1 MNAIQNSQW
10 GQIVTSTWGDLTP
23 HQWECFRLAL
33 MQAETEQ
40 AVQGVAVEYS
50 GVINEIMTELMAQGV
65 KIVQSPVVMQTKT
78 EMIVSI
84 VVSER
89 DYKTEMIKYLPL
101 YERKNGTIIQILI
114 AADREFRNIEQRLEV
129 TERNMFLDTAIE
141 SLRLFERDLGI
152 ETMPGLRYD
161 QRREQIISR
170 FISSFD
176 QTTEETIKRVAGAY
190 SNGVVEVDKT
200 SVEGIYEIKFIGT
213 RGVPNNMTG
222 LKRALDIIMPA
233 HLGLTYVFTFAP
245 WEDLRNQTWG
255 SVVTKTWN
263 DLRVWEGVI

>member
-10 GQIVTSTWGDLTP
+10 GQIVSSAWGDLTP

-33 MQAETEQ
+33 METETEQ
-40 AVQGVAVEYS
+40 SVQGIAVEYS
-50 GVINEIMTELMAQGV
+50 GVINEVITSLKAQGV
-65 KIVQSPVVMQTKT
+65 KVVQSPVIMQTKT

-89 DYKTEMIKYLPL
+89 DYKTEMLKHLPL
-101 YERKNGTIIQILI
+101 YERKSGTFIQILT
-114 AADREFRNIEQRLEV
+114 AADREFRNIEQRLSV
-129 TERNMFLDTAIE
+129 AKRNMFLDTAIE
-141 SLRLFERDLGI
+141 SLPIFERDLAI
-152 ETMPGLRYD
+152 ETVNNLRYD

-170 FISSFD
+170 FISAFD

-190 SNGVVEVDKT
+190 SNGVVEVAPT
-200 SVEGIYEIKFIGT
+200 SVDGVYEIRFIGT

-222 LKRALDIIMPA
+222 LKKALDIIIPA
-233 HLGLTYVFTFAP
+233 HLGLTYIFTFAP
-245 WEDLRNQTWG
+245 WEDLVNQTWG
-255 SVVTKTWN
+255 SVAGKTWN